1 MWISGE
7 LARHGYQISPGT
19 LYSLLHDLEA
29 EGLLTSTER
38 TENGRVRRYYTATE
52 GGRSTLAGARG
63 ALAALAAE
71 LLPGPRVRW

>member
-1 MWISGE
+1 MEEREFRRGAVRLHVVHHAAVGELSGVWISGE

-38 TENGRVRRYYTATE
+38 TENGRVRRYY
-52 GGRSTLAGARG
+52 
-63 ALAALAAE
+63 
-71 LLPGPRVRW
+71 